1 MHSSNSCY
9 LRVNCIQ
16 FTFSVLA
23 SKMLSRLVSF
33 ELCDREL
40 QIGAQYCLATAAY
53 SILENSPFF
62 LNTHTKKLSYILFF
76 PQNCYILFSIFDYL
90 KICPWISV
98 EKTRINHWNKLY
110 SLSCHLFI
118 YKPTATILL
127 AIAITEEVV
136 LIPPRPIVSVDPI
149 HSHHL
154 TDNHPSVLPSPS
166 KLLRSFSHSHTSK
179 ICIHISSNSFLNDS
193 MYSRQS
199 TL

>member
-1 MHSSNSCY
+1 MHSSSSCY

-40 QIGAQYCLATAAY
+40 QIGAQYYLATAAY

-76 PQNCYILFSIFDYL
+76 PQNPYILFSIFDYL
-90 KICPWISV
+90 KICPWISL

-127 AIAITEEVV
+127 AIARGGGPHFTKA
-136 LIPPRPIVSVDPI
+136 
-149 HSHHL
+149 HSFCG
-154 TDNHPSVLPSPS
+154 SYSFSPS
-166 KLLRSFSHSHTSK
+166 HRQPSFSSSLSLQATSQLQSQPHFK
-179 ICIHISSNSFLNDS
+179 DLYTHFL
-193 MYSRQS
+193 
-199 TL
+199 